1 VVVAVTAIRREVPS
15 VPGRGQSAA
24 CTGTKAIVIIAPAAN
39 TFIEIEASGRAFA
52 DKWLPADLHQ
62 AGHFACVR
70 RNPIKWA
77 KFRRRA
83 PLNEISHAAGRPG
96 NDR

>member
-62 AGHFACVR
+62 AATLLVFAEIR
-70 RNPIKWA
+70 SNGQNSA
-77 KFRRRA
+77 AA
-83 PLNEISHAAGRPG
+83 PL
-96 NDR
+96 